1 MLNAAIWSSM
11 FFPSSSAR
19 FEFCCA
25 GDGGV
30 EEGLEMEPREET
42 GIDAE
47 AFDGSDMML
56 EGVGGSRS
64 MS

>member
-1 MLNAAIWSSM
+1 M